1 VVFLYIFAV
10 YSLEH
15 KISWI
20 KYVDLLIAF
29 CIYIFYLSGKAEGD
43 EFQKYRL
50 ESPVAYGTSDDCW
63 AFPWNTQTCLPVDVN
78 IAEALWVLVGL
89 KYWSLTEETVSRSHV
104 VSCAVW
110 VPRVFDVC
118 GKSRVW
124 PFWDFLNVNWTELS
138 KSFKP
143 SSQLSVSLCVR
154 LKRLLNLKDLWPVA
168 TLLKA
173 PINFKRRLNRHLSRV
188 RCTDAN

>member
-1 VVFLYIFAV
+1 MVFLYIFAV

-78 IAEALWVLVGL
+78 IAEAL
-89 KYWSLTEETVSRSHV
+89 
-104 VSCAVW
+104 
-110 VPRVFDVC
+110 
-118 GKSRVW
+118 
-124 PFWDFLNVNWTELS
+124 
-138 KSFKP
+138 
-143 SSQLSVSLCVR
+143 
-154 LKRLLNLKDLWPVA
+154 
-168 TLLKA
+168 
-173 PINFKRRLNRHLSRV
+173 
-188 RCTDAN
+188 